1 MKLWERIKNFFTE
14 EKRADQ
20 EAKRPP
26 LQGLKV
32 EEKSFRS
39 ILGVADENPDE
50 VLRKKGVKIYDEMEA
65 KDAHLYSVYQTRKLA
80 VSRIPWEIVPASD
93 RQRDKDIADFVLTVI
108 DDAKG
113 IFSEDIFQLMDAV
126 GKGFA
131 VLEIVWKEIK
141 TGPYKG
147 KWGIEELVFHPQK
160 YWAFKDK
167 RFHGITESE
176 IFFKEAGVSLK
187 KVPWTKVIHYAY
199 DAQDSLYGRA
209 AFKPNYWI
217 WWFKKESLKFWIC
230 FLEKYAGPTVIG
242 QFPQGTPKTE
252 QDALLEILE
261 SIQKET
267 AVAIPD
273 HLSVS
278 LLEASR
284 SAPASYRDLIDF
296 CNAEISKAIL
306 GATQTV
312 EEGRRGSYALS
323 RAHSQVRQERVEA
336 DGIAIADVLQQQLVK
351 RIVDFNFVT
360 DRYPQILL
368 RFPWKE
374 QERKKRKKRG
384 RPRRVFA
391 DLESWA
397 PFAEEIRFGKYK
409 MVDKRATQLEIGEIT
424 FPRKSGR
431 FRGVSIGRD
440 KDGFFVMTHR
450 ARSPSYES
458 IEAIP
463 NRVIRFI
470 ASTG

>member
-1 MKLWERIKNFFTE
+1 
-14 EKRADQ
+14 
-20 EAKRPP
+20 
-26 LQGLKV
+26 
-32 EEKSFRS
+32 
-39 ILGVADENPDE
+39 
-50 VLRKKGVKIYDEMEA
+50 
-65 KDAHLYSVYQTRKLA
+65 
-80 VSRIPWEIVPASD
+80 
-93 RQRDKDIADFVLTVI
+93 
-108 DDAKG
+108 
-113 IFSEDIFQLMDAV
+113 
-126 GKGFA
+126 
-131 VLEIVWKEIK
+131 
-141 TGPYKG
+141 
-147 KWGIEELVFHPQK
+147 
-160 YWAFKDK
+160 
-167 RFHGITESE
+167 
-176 IFFKEAGVSLK
+176 
-187 KVPWTKVIHYAY
+187 
-199 DAQDSLYGRA
+199 
-209 AFKPNYWI
+209 
-217 WWFKKESLKFWIC
+217 
-230 FLEKYAGPTVIG
+230 
-242 QFPQGTPKTE
+242 
-252 QDALLEILE
+252 
-261 SIQKET
+261 
-267 AVAIPD
+267 
-273 HLSVS
+273 VS